1 MGEPTDNRHPVPY
14 RYILVS
20 REMTDSLRG
29 LPILRLL
36 PPPNQDLA
44 SFSRFVERK
53 IDRGVL
59 IDISPDRENVLET
72 ASIDEIRKTLALN
85 VTVPASRHWLYQATS
100 NSQSPSGIVLTGDTQ
115 DGRILRRV
123 LSADGAR
130 PTVEDGASL
139 FGILHLDSSQQLVS
153 PRPLGPTHIL
163 VATET
168 PTTSAG
174 PSVKKKT
181 ARYDQVAASTFLE
194 IPVNDL
200 LFALNVPNLTYRII
214 DGAEV
219 RPLPQ
224 RVQNDLPRVRI
235 AVPHLGTLPEL
246 VVYLHNKDQ
255 AELFGKLVPEWV
267 RGLMHPLPCI
277 GSNSASSATEATTGR
292 VSKATRGLQRLAFL
306 GKSNGLGSEDM
317 RSIEIYLQSKAGEL
331 AGVAQMKGD
340 GELLVG
346 TNVNLDFLRTN
357 LCHLGYFC
365 QDLWFEL
372 DLTRELL
379 LRTLVILSKVER
391 R

>member
-1 MGEPTDNRHPVPY
+1 M
-14 RYILVS
+14 S
-20 REMTDSLRG
+20 DSLRG
-29 LPILRLL
+29 VPILRLV

-44 SFSRFVERK
+44 PFSRLAERK

-59 IDISPDRENVLET
+59 IDISPDRENVLKT

-85 VTVPASRHWLYQATS
+85 VTVPASRHWLYRATS

-115 DGRILRRV
+115 DGCGHV

-139 FGILHLDSSQQLVS
+139 YRILHLDSPHQLIS

-168 PTTSAG
+168 PKTSVG

-181 ARYDQVAASTFLE
+181 AGDDQVAASTFLE

-224 RVQNDLPRVRI
+224 RVQNYLPRVRM
-235 AVPHLGTLPEL
+235 AVPHLRTLPEL

-255 AELFGKLVPEWV
+255 VELFSKLVPEWV

-277 GSNSASSATEATTGR
+277 GSNSASSATEGTAGR
-292 VSKATRGLQRLAFL
+292 ASKATQGLQRLAFL

-317 RSIEIYLQSKAGEL
+317 RRIEMYLQSKAGEL
-331 AGVAQMKGD
+331 AGVAQMQGD

-346 TNVNLDFLRTN
+346 TSVNLDFLRTN
-357 LCHLGYFC
+357 LHHLGYFC

-391 R
+391 C